1 MEEQYG
7 KQKFDGLKL
16 SNRTSMIAYSI
27 MNIILVVCYLVEV
40 LKKSR
45 SMGYFAVFCIFALVP
60 YVLCL
65 AMYLKDKGTEYL
77 KYAISG
83 GYVIFYLFII
93 FTTVSPVAYVY
104 AFLIAVILISYNDIK
119 VAACFMGTVSLGNII
134 QVAYSALSGQ
144 LDMSQL
150 ANVEIRIASVL
161 LLQVIFSWRLMYLRN
176 ATIPSLS
183 WLRRRRSIMRLL

>member
-1 MEEQYG
+1 MEN
-7 KQKFDGLKL
+7 KKFDGLKL

-144 LDMSQL
+144 LDTSQL
-150 ANVEIRIASVL
+150 ADVEIRVALVL
-161 LLQVIFSWRLMYLRN
+161 LFTGYLLMATYVSKKCSDTQLEQVEEEKEHNGSYVRD
-176 ATIPSLS
+176 S
-183 WLRRRRSIMRLL
+183 

>member
-1 MEEQYG
+1 MED
-7 KQKFDGLKL
+7 KKIDGLKL

-83 GYVIFYLFII
+83 GYVIFTCL
-93 FTTVSPVAYVY
+93 
-104 AFLIAVILISYNDIK
+104 
-119 VAACFMGTVSLGNII
+119 
-134 QVAYSALSGQ
+134 
-144 LDMSQL
+144 
-150 ANVEIRIASVL
+150 
-161 LLQVIFSWRLMYLRN
+161 
-176 ATIPSLS
+176 
-183 WLRRRRSIMRLL
+183 